1 MNQQKYKIS
10 ILLPTRGRIQS
21 LEKSLVS
28 LLSRA
33 HDPTQIEI
41 LLALDRDDK
50 EVINFATTDL
60 KKLLETQYRCGYTA
74 MAFNPIGYIRLNEYL
89 NALAR
94 ISQGDWLFFYNDD
107 AVMDTQDWDL
117 EIKKYTGQF
126 RVLRAETTNQH
137 PYAIFPIIPREWT
150 QVTGYISPHQINDA
164 WVSHIAYL
172 LDIMVD
178 IPVFV
183 HHERFDLT
191 GLNNDETYK
200 NRPMLEGNH
209 NDPRDFNHSNWREI
223 RLRDANKICNYIEK
237 TENRICDWFRDG
249 CAGKIDIWAK
259 MYAADTKNRLTRID
273 VNQ

>member
-21 LEKSLVS
+21 LEKSLTS

-41 LLALDRDDK
+41 LLALDRDDT
-50 EVINFATTDL
+50 EVIRFATTDL
-60 KKLLETQYRCGYTA
+60 KKSLESQYQCGYTV

-94 ISQGDWLFFYNDD
+94 VSQGDWLFFFNDD
-107 AVMDTQDWDL
+107 AVMDTQNWDL
-117 EIKKYTGQF
+117 EIQKHTGLF

-137 PYAIFPIIPREWT
+137 PYAIFPIIPREWV
-150 QVTGYISPHQINDA
+150 QVTGHISPHQINDA
-164 WVSHIAYL
+164 WISHIAYL

-191 GLNNDETYK
+191 GLNNDKTYQ

-209 NDPRDFNHSNWREI
+209 HDPRDFNHKNWREI
-223 RLRDANKICNYIEK
+223 RLRDANKICYFIENN
-237 TENRICDWFRDG
+237 ENRLCDWFRDG
-249 CAGKIDIWAK
+249 CAGKIDIWTK
-259 MYAADTKNRLTRID
+259 MYAADVNNRLTRID
-273 VNQ
+273 TN